1 MRWDLTD
8 QIDKS
13 MNVLVLAGGND
24 QAALMRELR
33 LKFPMV
39 KIILVDMAPNVV
51 ASQFADEHVVVST
64 MDMEAVKKVA
74 KEKNVDYVMTACG
87 DQPLLTMAVVSEELG
102 LPCYLSKRQVL
113 NLTNKM
119 YMKRLM
125 RDNGVPTSNF
135 KIFTLEDSLEDSGL
149 KYPLMVKPVDSNGSK
164 GVRKVFSF
172 EELKEHAPLA
182 FSFSLSKTIIVEE
195 FCEGIE
201 VSADFYV
208 LDGKVYQIMMS
219 QLNKYAVD
227 DSTSVIYQ
235 SIIPPEIPGAAA
247 GKLDSI
253 AEKIASVFE
262 IENSPLLIQA
272 IIAGDSVNVI
282 EFSARLGGGAKYKSI
297 QNVTGFNILRANMES
312 MLGLKPVIEVREQ
325 ECCCSRCHFYTKGG
339 VFKRVDGVDALMAS
353 GYVDE
358 FVLTKPYGSQVNAP
372 KSSSDRVAS
381 VFVRAES
388 AESLKEK
395 VRFVIEHVK
404 IYNEKGGDI
413 FERGMYL

>member
-1 MRWDLTD
+1 MD
-8 QIDKS
+8 QINKL
-13 MNVLVLAGGND
+13 MRVLILAGGND

-33 LKFPMV
+33 LKFPEV
-39 KIILVDMAPNVV
+39 KIILVDMVPNVV
-51 ASQFADEHVVVST
+51 ASQYADEHVVVST
-64 MDMEAVKKVA
+64 MDIEAVRRVA
-74 KEKNVDYVMTACG
+74 KERKVDYVMTACG

-125 RDNGVPTSNF
+125 WDNGIPTSKF
-135 KIFTLEDSLEDSGL
+135 KTFALNEELDDSGL

-164 GVRKVFSF
+164 GVRKVSSF

-195 FCEGIE
+195 FCVGKE

-208 LDGKVYQIMMS
+208 LEGRVYRLMMS

-227 DSTSVIYQ
+227 NSTSVIYQ
-235 SIIPPEIPGAAA
+235 SIIPPKISEVAV
-247 GKLDSI
+247 GKLD
-253 AEKIASVFE
+253 KIAGRIANAFE

-272 IIAGDSVNVI
+272 IIAGNDVKVI

-297 QNVTGFNILRANMES
+297 QNVTGFNVLRANMES
-312 MLGLKPVIEVREQ
+312 MLGIKPLIEIHKQ
-325 ECCCSRCHFYTKGG
+325 ELCYSRCHFYTKGG
-339 VFKRVDGVDALMAS
+339 IFKQIAGIDELMKA
-353 GYVDE
+353 GIIDE
-358 FVLTKPYGSQVNAP
+358 FVLTKPLGTQVNAP

-381 VFVRAES
+381 VFVRAKDM
-388 AESLKEK
+388 ESLEEK
-395 VRFVIEHVK
+395 VHAVIEH
-404 IYNEKGGDI
+404 IEICNEKGEDI
-413 FERGMYL
+413 FERRMYM